1 MTESWNEKTY
11 PFSSPRQKQISITET
26 ELLTEI
32 QTTACITCSAS
43 SLERKESTGHTGP
56 LSPSS
61 LTNQIRIFHVLLG
74 RVH

>member
-11 PFSSPRQKQISITET
+11 PSSSPREKQVSIPET

-32 QTTACITCSAS
+32 QTTTCITCSAS
-43 SLERKESTGHTGP
+43 SLERKASTGHTDP

-61 LTNQIRIFHVLLG
+61 LTNQIRIFHLPLC
-74 RVH
+74 RVN